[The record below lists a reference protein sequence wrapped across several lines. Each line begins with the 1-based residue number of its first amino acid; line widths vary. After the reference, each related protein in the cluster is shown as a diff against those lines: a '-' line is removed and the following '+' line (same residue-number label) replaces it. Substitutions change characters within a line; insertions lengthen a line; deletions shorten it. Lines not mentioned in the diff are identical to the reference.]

1 MAVTSDLTDY
11 LDIIQNVA
19 DQSNFLTDFIA
30 KLRSSNSSSQI
41 LENTVSSTR
50 QAIKCDRVV
59 IYSLQAAEQGKIVA
73 ESVAAEFPQTLNTTI
88 VDPCFTARYIGKY
101 QMGRVRAISNIYQSG
116 MSSCYVE
123 NLEKIAVK
131 ANLVVPIIT
140 ASDQLYGLLVLHHCS
155 DFHQWQSTEIDLCI
169 QVAAQ
174 VGYALA
180 NLARSIEHT
189 KLRQELQRINDWHEM
204 LPVINKKLYTCNN
217 RLEVLQ
223 IAVSET
229 QRLLKCD
236 RVVVYSLQ
244 ANSMGKIA
252 AEVTQPSLAPILGRT
267 ILDPCF
273 EYRYVEK
280 YQNGRVRAI
289 DNIYEAGMTECYIES
304 LSGIGVK
311 SNLVVPII
319 FDNGVLLGILV
330 AHSCFEFRQWQTVEM
345 ERVRQIAMQAGMAL
359 TNARMREK
367 RDVMKSATE
376 TLTDA
381 EHNLR
386 LAIKANV
393 AMQVSAEELA
403 GVIREMRNL
412 SDLLEKETM
421 EYGEKTAAEAQRLL
435 NVIANTNRLQGHVD
449 RLQSTQTQVGP
460 QRQQL
465 ADLLETTLQAIE
477 NCPL

>member
-1 MAVTSDLTDY
+1 MTSDLTDY

-30 KLRSSNSSSQI
+30 SLHSQKSSSQI
-41 LENTVSSTR
+41 LENTVSSIR

-59 IYSLQAAEQGKIVA
+59 IYSLQTAEQGKIVA
-73 ESVAAEFPQTLNTTI
+73 ESVAAEFPKTLNTTI
-88 VDPCFTARYIGKY
+88 VDPCFTARYIDKY
-101 QMGRVRAISNIYQSG
+101 QMGRVRAISNIYQAG

-123 NLEKIAVK
+123 NLEKISVK
-131 ANLVVPIIT
+131 SNLVIPIIT
-140 ASDQLYGLLVLHHCS
+140 AADQLYGLLVLHYCS
-155 DFHQWQSTEIDLCI
+155 DFHQWQSVEIDLCI
-169 QVAAQ
+169 QAAAQ

-180 NLARSIEHT
+180 NLTRSIEHT

-204 LPVINKKLYTCNN
+204 LPAINKKLYTCNN

-267 ILDPCF
+267 MVDPCF

-289 DNIYEAGMTECYIES
+289 DNIYEAGMTECYVES
-304 LSGIGVK
+304 LSSIGVK

-330 AHSCFEFRQWQTVEM
+330 AHNCFEFRQWQTVEI
-345 ERVRQIAMQAGMAL
+345 ERVRQIAMQVGMAL

-393 AMQVSAEELA
+393 AMQISITELA

-412 SDLLEKETM
+412 SNLLEKETM

-449 RLQSTQTQVGP
+449 RLQSTQTAIEP

-465 ADLLETTLQAIE
+465 ADLLETTLQSIE